1 MSPEEIHILGLSAP
15 ILLKMLI
22 ARKERILNGIYGE
35 FKNGK
40 QDHLM
45 QLAAFCCVQDQINE
59 IINALRMHDAT
70 EGKKHATSRDSNS
83 SGPSE
88 R

>member
-22 ARKERILNGIYGE
+22 ARKERILAGIYGE

-40 QDHLM
+40 QDNLM
-45 QLAAFCCVQDQINE
+45 QLAAFCCVQDQIND
-59 IINALRMHDAT
+59 IGSALRTHEQL
-70 EGKKHATSRDSNS
+70 EGKRHAASTSNRTDSDT
-83 SGPSE
+83 
-88 R
+88 